1 MSFLGWP
8 TEHHQSCKRTQQRRK
23 ATALGLIDQFAN
35 AFSTIEYNL
44 LWDAP
49 IVNAQ
54 AWRLGSTRRVTV
66 YGGLARYPAITACG
80 LALVLAHETGHHLGG
95 PPLDPDLRWPT
106 WQGQADYWAATVGMP
121 KVFGREACRLT
132 LRGAKQ
138 IAALHVE
145 FSNEDSE
152 PDITPQERSAIFRAG
167 ALGEREPACLQAAF
181 HRMIQERNCAAIG
194 LRAPTTASGDGST
207 FSQQ

>member
-8 TEHHQSCKRTQQRRK
+8 TERHQSPKRTQQRRK
-23 ATALGLIDQFAN
+23 ATALRLIDRFAN
-35 AFSTIEYNL
+35 AFSAIEYDL

-54 AWRLGSTRRVTV
+54 AWCQGSVRRVTV
-66 YGGLARYPAITACG
+66 YGGLARHPAITTCG
-80 LALVLAHETGHHLGG
+80 LALMLAHETGHHLGG

-121 KVFGREACRLT
+121 KVFGRDACRLT
-132 LRGAKQ
+132 LRGARQ
-138 IAALHVE
+138 IAALHLE
-145 FSNEDSE
+145 FSNEDNE

-167 ALGEREPACLQAAF
+167 ALGESDPACLRAAF
-181 HRMIQERNCAAIG
+181 DRMIKERN
-194 LRAPTTASGDGST
+194 
-207 FSQQ
+207 